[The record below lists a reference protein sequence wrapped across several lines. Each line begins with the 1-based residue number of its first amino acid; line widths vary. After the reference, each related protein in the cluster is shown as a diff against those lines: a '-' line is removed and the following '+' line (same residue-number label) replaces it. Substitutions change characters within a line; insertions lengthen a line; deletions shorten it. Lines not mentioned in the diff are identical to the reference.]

1 MAPAAVVTGTPTG
14 NGGSTAGTACEH
26 RRVHEVRRS
35 DDNELCGHV
44 HLTDGGWSA
53 LTVFGGVLGTFP
65 ERESASLLVL
75 AEGLSSLT
83 ERWWY
88 RGSPSEEWQV
98 VCIQEASPAEVR
110 IALGYYSMP
119 GVPTLVVSRAELD
132 GPASLVREPS

>member
-1 MAPAAVVTGTPTG
+1 MAVRPTG
-14 NGGSTAGTACEH
+14 AVCEH

-44 HLTDGGWSA
+44 HLTDGGWRA
-53 LTVFGGVLGTFP
+53 LTVFGGVLGTLP
-65 ERESASLLVL
+65 DQESASHLVL
-75 AEGLSSLT
+75 AEGLPSLT

-98 VCIQEASPAEVR
+98 VCIQEASPGEVR